1 MSMKEKKNESASK
14 RIFEKYS
21 DLTVSIS
28 ACQMTLGGIIV
39 EALSSGAKSA
49 EGLADLRMRWM
60 NGPYSTC
67 KDLEAAVA
75 ELTGKL
81 AADAEFTEKQKK
93 AFEEDYVD
101 GWNSVLESAKKLDHT
116 IMCEWVPPK
125 GSI

>member
-1 MSMKEKKNESASK
+1 MSMKEKKNESTSK

-81 AADAEFTEKQKK
+81 AADTEFTEKQKK